1 MKTDKSIYIIMIVF
15 ILSFYAGQA
24 TNSPEL
30 DNWNF
35 LVQLSTV
42 FSGFG
47 SLGVLIIAYQAMV
60 NWRRQQSQSIVIQ
73 SAVEVE
79 DLLTKFHLACISE
92 NFVGNHDLNLF
103 KDIGL
108 INWRLRR
115 RGFSVQELMKI
126 EQTMSEIAQSLRAT
140 KTIPQE
146 LADRLLED
154 INNFSRTF

>member
-1 MKTDKSIYIIMIVF
+1 MIVF

-24 TNSPEL
+24 TNSPDL
-30 DNWNF
+30 DSWNF

-47 SLGVLIIAYQAMV
+47 SLGLLIIAYQAMV
-60 NWRRQQSQSIVIQ
+60 NWKRQQSQSIVIQ
-73 SAVEVE
+73 SAIEVE
-79 DLLTKFHLACISE
+79 DLLTKFHLACISD

-115 RGFSVQELMKI
+115 RGFSVQELIKI

-140 KTIPQE
+140 KAIPEE
-146 LADRLLED
+146 LADRLLEE
-154 INNFSRTF
+154 INSFSRSF

>member
-30 DNWNF
+30 DNWSF
-35 LVQLSTV
+35 LVELSTV

-60 NWRRQQSQSIVIQ
+60 NWKRQQSQSIVIQ
-73 SAVEVE
+73 SAIEVE
-79 DLLTKFHLACISE
+79 DLLTKFYLACISE

-103 KDIGL
+103 EDIGL

-115 RGFSVQELMKI
+115 RGFSVKELMKI
-126 EQTMSEIAQSLRAT
+126 EQTMSDIAQSLRAS

-146 LADRLLED
+146 LADRFLED

>member
-1 MKTDKSIYIIMIVF
+1 MIVF

-47 SLGVLIIAYQAMV
+47 SLGVLFIAYQAMV
-60 NWRRQQSQSIVIQ
+60 NWKHQQSQSIIIQ
-73 SAVEVE
+73 SAIEIE
-79 DLLTKFHLACISE
+79 DLLTKFHLACLGESLE
-92 NFVGNHDLNLF
+92 KKHDLTLF
-103 KDIGL
+103 KDIG
-108 INWRLRR
+108 IMNWRLIR
-115 RGFSVQELMKI
+115 RGFCVHELKKI
-126 EQTMSEIAQSLRAT
+126 DQTMNEIAQSIRET
-140 KTIPQE
+140 KAIPQD
-146 LADRLLED
+146 LADQLLED